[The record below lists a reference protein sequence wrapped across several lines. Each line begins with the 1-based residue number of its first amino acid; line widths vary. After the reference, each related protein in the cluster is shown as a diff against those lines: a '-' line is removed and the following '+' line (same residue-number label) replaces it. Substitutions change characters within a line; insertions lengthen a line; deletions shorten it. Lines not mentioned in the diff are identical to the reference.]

1 MPPSAVLRPI
11 NGFPPSD
18 GLVVARPRL
27 PDLEALTPYLR
38 KIDELAWYSNFG
50 PLVRDFEA
58 RLAQRFLPSAATLTV
73 ANATLGLAI
82 GLKALSAPE
91 GALCAIPSWTFVA
104 TAHAVLQ
111 AGLIPWFVDV
121 DPVSWMLDPGYVR
134 DRLSAAPGRVAAVIP
149 VCAFGQQ
156 IDMAAWS
163 AFRRE
168 TGLSVLV
175 DAAAAF
181 DTATEA
187 SLPTVVS
194 LHATKALGV
203 GEGGFVACE
212 DADFIERMQERT
224 SFGFRGSRNAW
235 VPATNAKMSE
245 YTAAVGLAGLDLWPA
260 TRLRYAKVAQRLRI
274 ALMGTPEVGF
284 QPGWGLNWVSS
295 TCVVGLPA
303 NSADR
308 IEARLEAQGIQT
320 RRWWGAGCHRSTAF
334 AGLPTDLLPVTEQAA
349 DSTLGVP
356 YFADMTGD
364 EVDWLAEALV
374 AAVAQG

>member
-1 MPPSAVLRPI
+1 MPPSAALRPI
-11 NGFPPSD
+11 KGFPPSVD
-18 GLVVARPRL
+18 LAVARPCM
-27 PDLEALTPYLR
+27 PDAEAILPYLR
-38 KIDELAWYSNFG
+38 QIDEAGWYSNFG
-50 PLVRDFEA
+50 PLVRSFEA
-58 RLAQRFLPSAATLTV
+58 RLAQRFAPSAATLTV
-73 ANATLGLAI
+73 ANATVGLAI
-82 GLKALSAPE
+82 ALKALGAPE

-104 TAHAVLQ
+104 TAHAALQ

-121 DPVSWMLDPGYVR
+121 DPDTWMLDPGYVR

-156 IDMAAWS
+156 IDTAAWS

-168 TGLSVLV
+168 TGLSVLI

-181 DTATEA
+181 DTTTEA
-187 SLPTVVS
+187 SLPTVIS

-203 GEGGFVACE
+203 GEGGFFACE
-212 DADFIERMQERT
+212 DADFIARVQERT
-224 SFGFRGSRNAW
+224 SFGFRSGREAM

-245 YTAAVGLAGLDLWPA
+245 YTAAVGLAGLDRWPT
-260 TRLRYAKVAQRLRI
+260 TRARYAKVAQRLRI
-274 ALMGTPEVGF
+274 ALMGTPEIGF

-295 TCVVGLPA
+295 TCVVELPA

-308 IEARLEAQGIQT
+308 IETRLNAQGIQT

-334 AGLPTDLLPVTEQAA
+334 AGLPADRLPVTEQMA
-349 DSTLGVP
+349 DSTLGLP
-356 YFADMTGD
+356 YFADMTD
-364 EVDWLAEALV
+364 EEVDWLAQAVV

>member
-1 MPPSAVLRPI
+1 
-11 NGFPPSD
+11 
-18 GLVVARPRL
+18 
-27 PDLEALTPYLR
+27 
-38 KIDELAWYSNFG
+38 
-50 PLVRDFEA
+50 
-58 RLAQRFLPSAATLTV
+58 LAQRFAPSAATLAV
-73 ANATLGLAI
+73 ANATVGLTIA
-82 GLKALSAPE
+82 LKALGARE

-121 DPVSWMLDPGYVR
+121 DPVTWMLDPAYVR
-134 DRLSAAPGRVAAVIP
+134 DRLSAAPGQVAAVIP
-149 VCAFGQQ
+149 VCAFGQK
-156 IDMAAWS
+156 IDTGAWS

-168 TGLSVLV
+168 TGLSVLI

-181 DTATEA
+181 DTTTEA
-187 SLPTVVS
+187 STPMVVS

-212 DADFIERMQERT
+212 DVDLIERIQERT
-224 SFGFRGSRNAW
+224 SFGFRSGREAM

-245 YTAAVGLAGLDLWPA
+245 YTAAVGLASLDQWPA
-260 TRLRYAKVAQRLRI
+260 TRLRYARAAQRLRI
-274 ALMGTPEVGF
+274 ALMERPGIGF

-295 TCVVGLPA
+295 TCVVELPDGSA
-303 NSADR
+303 NR
-308 IEARLEAQGIQT
+308 IEARLNAQGIQT

-334 AGLPTDLLPVTEQAA
+334 AGLPADLLPVTEQLA

-356 YFADMTGD
+356 YFADMTD
-364 EVDWLAEALV
+364 DDVDWLAEALM